1 MAKAKICITYKDN
14 TKELV
19 EENEFYGILFED
31 RIENK
36 NGEFVKIGDMF
47 IKRSE
52 VKSYKVMEYEEEK

>member
-52 VKSYKVMEYEEEK
+52 VKSYKVMEYEEEE

>member
-19 EENEFYGILFED
+19 EESNFYECLFED
-31 RIENK
+31 TIENK
-36 NGEFVKIGDMF
+36 NREFLKIGDMF

-52 VKSYKVMEYEEEK
+52 VKSYKVMEYKEKE

>member
-1 MAKAKICITYKDN
+1 MARAKICVTYKDN